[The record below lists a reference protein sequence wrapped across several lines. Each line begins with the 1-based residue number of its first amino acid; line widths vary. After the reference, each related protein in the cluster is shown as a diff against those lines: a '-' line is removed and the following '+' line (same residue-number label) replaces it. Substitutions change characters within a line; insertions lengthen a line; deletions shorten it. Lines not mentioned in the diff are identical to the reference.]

1 MDRVTLSPGQLA
13 LGTIVSPRCIAP
25 LRLLR
30 STASGQWP
38 VRWSVMY
45 PDGSV
50 NKLVW
55 TLKRDAIGQAMFA
68 APYHRQEDN
77 S

>member
-1 MDRVTLSPGQLA
+1 
-13 LGTIVSPRCIAP
+13 
-25 LRLLR
+25 
-30 STASGQWP
+30 
-38 VRWSVMY
+38 MY

-68 APYHRQEDN
+68 VPYHRQEDN